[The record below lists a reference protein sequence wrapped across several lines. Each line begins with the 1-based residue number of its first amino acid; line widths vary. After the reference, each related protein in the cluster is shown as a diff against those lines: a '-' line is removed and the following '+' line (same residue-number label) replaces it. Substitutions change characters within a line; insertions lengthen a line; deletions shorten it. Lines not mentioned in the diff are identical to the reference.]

1 VVDLRASDVDRQR
14 VIDEL
19 QRHTT
24 AGRLTLDE
32 LAERIGSVYGART
45 LTELAATTAD
55 LPAEPAEAPAPGET
69 HGDRQLLVAFAI
81 ALAAIVLLAAAY
93 IVLAH

>member
-1 VVDLRASDVDRQR
+1 VVDLRASDADRQQ
-14 VIDEL
+14 VIAEL

-32 LAERIGSVYGART
+32 LVERIGSVYECRT
-45 LTELAATTAD
+45 LAELAATTAD
-55 LPAEPAEAPAPGET
+55 LPAQRAEVTAPEDA

-81 ALAAIVLLAAAY
+81 ALIAIALFAAAY
-93 IVLAH
+93 LILAH